1 MNHEL
6 LAVLE
11 YIEQER
17 GISKEQLVSAVEKA
31 LAATCQKNAERRAKN
46 VVAKLNRT
54 NGSIRVIANY
64 IVVEEIE
71 TYREAEK
78 DRYNNIKR
86 DEYGNVKYILKDR
99 SDEQIT
105 IAEARETDPSVQIGD
120 HFQLEITPENFGR
133 IVAQTA
139 KQAILQEIRKAEKQT
154 IEDEFRDQIGEI
166 VSGTVKRYEQGSI
179 VVDLQKAEARIPVRE
194 KVPSEQYMPGDRIN
208 ALLLRIANREK
219 DNNSREG
226 RDKKDKEDGLILSR
240 ASRDF
245 IRKLFERE
253 VSEIHDGIVE
263 IVSVARDAGS
273 RTKLAVRSN
282 DPRVD
287 PVGACVGMRGMRVK
301 NITNELNG
309 ERVDIIQFSDDLAKY
324 VSNALHPA
332 KAEKIDIDYSTAT
345 IHFYVDSENSR
356 LAFGKKAQ
364 NVRLAQKLIGG
375 DWKIDLKL
383 VEDGSETERSDF
395 AEEKQRRTEE
405 LSDVLGVSVE
415 TAGILVSNGFLSLE
429 GLSELSEDD
438 LRAIQGLSEEDASVI
453 LDKIAQS
460 KS

>member
-17 GISKEQLVSAVEKA
+17 GISKEQLVNAVEKA
-31 LAATCQKNAERRAKN
+31 LAATCQKNLDRRAKN
-46 VVAKLNRT
+46 VEAKLNRS
-54 NGSIRVIANY
+54 NGSIRVVAIY
-64 IVVEEIE
+64 DVVDAID
-71 TYREAEK
+71 TFIEK
-78 DRYNNIKR
+78 DKNGKEIT
-86 DEYGNVKYILKDR
+86 KDK

-105 IAEARETDPSVQIGD
+105 LQEAVQFDPSVKVGE
-120 HFQLEITPENFGR
+120 QLRMEITPKDFGR

-154 IEDEFRDQIGEI
+154 IEDEFKDQVGEI
-166 VSGTVKRYEQGSI
+166 VSGTVRRYEHGNI
-179 VVDLQKAEARIPVRE
+179 IVDLQKAEAMIPARE

-208 ALLLRIANREK
+208 ALLLRIANKEK
-219 DNNSREG
+219 DNKERGREN
-226 RDKKDKEDGLILSR
+226 KEDGLILSR
-240 ASRDF
+240 ASREF
-245 IRKLFERE
+245 VRKLFERE

-263 IVSVARDAGS
+263 IVSISRDAGS
-273 RTKLAVRSN
+273 RSKLAVRSN

-309 ERVDIIQFSDDLAKY
+309 ERVDIIPFSDDLARY

-332 KAEKIDIDYSTAT
+332 KAEKIDVDYSSAT

-364 NVRLAQKLIGG
+364 NIRLAQKLIGG
-375 DWKIDLKL
+375 DWKINLIL
-383 VEDGSETERSDF
+383 VDENNENADDF

-405 LSDVLGVSVE
+405 LSSVLGVSVE
-415 TAGILVSNGFLSLE
+415 TAELLVSNGFLSLE
-429 GLSELSEDD
+429 GLSELPEED
-438 LRAIQGLSEEDASVI
+438 LRAIKGLSSEDASVI

>member
-17 GISKEQLVSAVEKA
+17 GISKEQLVNAVEKS
-31 LAATCQKNAERRAKN
+31 LTATCQKHLERKAKN
-46 VVAKLNRT
+46 VEAKLNRSSGT
-54 NGSIRVIANY
+54 IKLTAVY
-64 IVVEEIE
+64 DVVETIE
-71 TYREAEK
+71 TYIEK
-78 DRYNNIKR
+78 DK
-86 DEYGNVKYILKDR
+86 DGKEHLKDK
-99 SDEQIT
+99 SDEQFT
-105 IAEARETDPSVQIGD
+105 LEEARQYDPSAQIGTK
-120 HFQLEITPENFGR
+120 LTVEITPKNFGR

-139 KQAILQEIRKAEKQT
+139 KQVILQEIRKAEKQT
-154 IEDEFRDQIGEI
+154 IEDEFRDQVGEI
-166 VSGTVKRYEQGSI
+166 VSGTVRRFEQGNI
-179 VVDLQKAEARIPVRE
+179 IVDLQKAEAMIPIKE

-208 ALLLRIANREK
+208 ALLLRIANKEK
-219 DNNSREG
+219 DNRVGKERGKES
-226 RDKKDKEDGLILSR
+226 KEDGLILSR
-240 ASRDF
+240 ASREF

-263 IVSVARDAGS
+263 IVSIARDAGS

-309 ERVDIIQFSDDLAKY
+309 ERVDIIPFSDDLARY

-332 KAEKIDIDYSTAT
+332 KAEKIEIDYSTAT
-345 IHFYVDSENSR
+345 IRFYVDSENSR

-383 VEDGSETERSDF
+383 VEETPAEEDF

-405 LSDVLGVSVE
+405 LSNILGVSVA
-415 TAGILVSNGFLSLE
+415 TAQILVANGFLSLE
-429 GLSELSEDD
+429 GLSELSEED
-438 LRAIQGLSEEDASVI
+438 LRAIQGLSGKDADAI
-453 LDKIAQS
+453 LEKIAQA

>member
-17 GISKEQLVSAVEKA
+17 GISKEQLVNAVEKA
-31 LAATCQKNAERRAKN
+31 LAATCQKNLDRRAKN
-46 VVAKLNRT
+46 VEAKLNRS
-54 NGSIRVIANY
+54 NGSIRVVAIYN
-64 IVVEEIE
+64 VVDAID
-71 TYREAEK
+71 TFIEK
-78 DRYNNIKR
+78 DKNGKEIT
-86 DEYGNVKYILKDR
+86 KDK

-105 IAEARETDPSVQIGD
+105 LQEAVQFDPSVKVGE
-120 HFQLEITPENFGR
+120 QLRMEITPKDFGR

-154 IEDEFRDQIGEI
+154 IEDEFKDQVGEI
-166 VSGTVKRYEQGSI
+166 VSGTVRRYEHGNI
-179 VVDLQKAEARIPVRE
+179 IVDLQKAEAMIPARE

-208 ALLLRIANREK
+208 ALLLRIANKEK
-219 DNNSREG
+219 DNKERGREN
-226 RDKKDKEDGLILSR
+226 KEDGLILSR
-240 ASRDF
+240 ASREF
-245 IRKLFERE
+245 VRKLFERE

-263 IVSVARDAGS
+263 IVSISRDAGS
-273 RTKLAVRSN
+273 RSKLAVRSN

-309 ERVDIIQFSDDLAKY
+309 ERVDIIPFSDDLARY

-332 KAEKIDIDYSTAT
+332 KAEKIDVDYSSAT

-364 NVRLAQKLIGG
+364 NIRLAQKLIGG
-375 DWKIDLKL
+375 DWKINLIL
-383 VEDGSETERSDF
+383 VDENNENADDF

-405 LSDVLGVSVE
+405 LSSVLGVSVE
-415 TAGILVSNGFLSLE
+415 TAELLVSNGFLSLE
-429 GLSELSEDD
+429 GLSELPEED
-438 LRAIQGLSEEDASVI
+438 LRAIKGLSSEDASVI

>member
-17 GISKEQLVSAVEKA
+17 GISKEQLVNAVEKA
-31 LAATCQKNAERRAKN
+31 LAATCQKNLDRRAKN
-46 VVAKLNRT
+46 VEAKLNRS
-54 NGSIRVIANY
+54 NGSIRVVAIY
-64 IVVEEIE
+64 DVVDAID
-71 TYREAEK
+71 TYVEK
-78 DRYNNIKR
+78 DRDGK
-86 DEYGNVKYILKDR
+86 EKVKDKA
-99 SDEQIT
+99 DEQIT
-105 IAEARETDPSVQIGD
+105 LQEAVQFDPSVKVGE
-120 HFQLEITPENFGR
+120 QLRMEITPKDFGR

-154 IEDEFRDQIGEI
+154 IEDEFRDQVGEI
-166 VSGTVKRYEQGSI
+166 VSGTVRRYEHGNI
-179 VVDLQKAEARIPVRE
+179 IVDLQKAEAMIPARE

-208 ALLLRIANREK
+208 ALLLRIANKEK
-219 DNNSREG
+219 DNKERGREN
-226 RDKKDKEDGLILSR
+226 KEDGLILSR
-240 ASRDF
+240 ASREF
-245 IRKLFERE
+245 VRKLFERE

-263 IVSVARDAGS
+263 IVSISRDAGS
-273 RTKLAVRSN
+273 RSKLAVRSN

-309 ERVDIIQFSDDLAKY
+309 ERVDIIPFSDDLARY

-332 KAEKIDIDYSTAT
+332 KAEKIDVDYSTAT

-364 NVRLAQKLIGG
+364 NIRLAQKLIGG
-375 DWKIDLKL
+375 DWKINLIL
-383 VEDGSETERSDF
+383 VDENNEDADDF

-405 LSDVLGVSVE
+405 LSNILGVSIE
-415 TAGILVSNGFLSLE
+415 TAELLVSNGFLSLE
-429 GLSELSEDD
+429 GLSELPEED
-438 LRAIQGLSEEDASVI
+438 LRAIKGLSSEDASII

>member
-17 GISKEQLVSAVEKA
+17 GISKEQLVNAVEKA
-31 LAATCQKNAERRAKN
+31 LASTCQKNAERKAKN
-46 VVAKLNRT
+46 VVAKLNRS

-64 IVVEEIE
+64 KVVETIE
-71 TYREAEK
+71 TYREPEK
-78 DRYNNIKR
+78 DKNGNIKR
-86 DEYGNVKYILKDR
+86 DDFGNVKYTQKDR
-99 SDEQIT
+99 ADEQIT
-105 IAEARETDPSVQIGD
+105 LAEAREIDPSVQLGD
-120 HFQLEITPENFGR
+120 NFQLEITPENFGR

-166 VSGTVKRYEQGSI
+166 VSGTVKRFEQGNI
-179 VVDLQKAEARIPVRE
+179 VVDLQKAEARIPARE

-208 ALLLRIANREK
+208 ALLLRIANKEK
-219 DNNSREG
+219 ENNSREG
-226 RDKKDKEDGLILSR
+226 KDKNKEDGLILSR
-240 ASRDF
+240 ASKEF

-309 ERVDIIQFSDDLAKY
+309 ERVEISQFSDDLAKY

-332 KAEKIDIDYSTAT
+332 KAEKIDIDYATAT

-364 NVRLAQKLIGG
+364 NIRLAQKLVGG
-375 DWKIDLKL
+375 DWKIDLKQ
-383 VEDGSETERSDF
+383 VEESFEEETSDF

-405 LSDVLGVSVE
+405 LSNELGISVE
-415 TAGILVSNGFLSLE
+415 TAEILVSNGFLSLE
-429 GLSELSEDD
+429 GLSELSEED

>member
-17 GISKEQLVSAVEKA
+17 GISKEQLVNAVEKS
-31 LAATCQKNAERRAKN
+31 LTATCQKHLERKAKN
-46 VVAKLNRT
+46 VEAKLNRSSGT
-54 NGSIRVIANY
+54 IKLTAVY
-64 IVVEEIE
+64 DVVETIE
-71 TYREAEK
+71 TYIEK
-78 DRYNNIKR
+78 DK
-86 DEYGNVKYILKDR
+86 DGKEHLKDK
-99 SDEQIT
+99 SDEQFT
-105 IAEARETDPSVQIGD
+105 LEEARQYDPSAQIGTK
-120 HFQLEITPENFGR
+120 LTVEITPKNFGR

-139 KQAILQEIRKAEKQT
+139 KQVILQEIRKAEKQT
-154 IEDEFRDQIGEI
+154 IEDEFRDQVGEI
-166 VSGTVKRYEQGSI
+166 VSGTVRRFEQGNI
-179 VVDLQKAEARIPVRE
+179 IVDLQKAEAMIPIKE

-208 ALLLRIANREK
+208 ALLLRIANKEK
-219 DNNSREG
+219 DNRVGKERGKES
-226 RDKKDKEDGLILSR
+226 KEDGLILSR
-240 ASRDF
+240 ASREF

-263 IVSVARDAGS
+263 IVSIARDAGS

-309 ERVDIIQFSDDLAKY
+309 ERVDIIPFSDDLARY

-332 KAEKIDIDYSTAT
+332 KAEKIEIDYSTAT
-345 IHFYVDSENSR
+345 IRFYVDSENSR

-383 VEDGSETERSDF
+383 VEETPAEEDF

-405 LSDVLGVSVE
+405 LSNVLGVSVA
-415 TAGILVSNGFLSLE
+415 TAQILVANGFLSLE
-429 GLSELSEDD
+429 GLSELSEKD
-438 LRAIQGLSEEDASVI
+438 LRAIQGLSGEDADAI
-453 LDKIAQS
+453 LEKIAQA

>member
-17 GISKEQLVSAVEKA
+17 GISKEQLVNAVEKA
-31 LAATCQKNAERRAKN
+31 LAATCQKNLDRRAKN
-46 VVAKLNRT
+46 VEAKLNRS
-54 NGSIRVIANY
+54 NGSIRVVAIYNVVDAIDTY
-64 IVVEEIE
+64 I
-71 TYREAEK
+71 EK
-78 DRYNNIKR
+78 DKNGKEIT
-86 DEYGNVKYILKDR
+86 KDK

-105 IAEARETDPSVQIGD
+105 LQEAVQFDPSVKVGE
-120 HFQLEITPENFGR
+120 QLRMEITPKDFGR

-154 IEDEFRDQIGEI
+154 IEDEFRDQVGEI
-166 VSGTVKRYEQGSI
+166 VSGTVRRYEHGNI
-179 VVDLQKAEARIPVRE
+179 IVDLQKAEAMIPARE

-208 ALLLRIANREK
+208 ALLLRIANKEK
-219 DNNSREG
+219 DNKERGREN
-226 RDKKDKEDGLILSR
+226 KEDGLILSR
-240 ASRDF
+240 ASREF
-245 IRKLFERE
+245 VRKLFERE

-263 IVSVARDAGS
+263 IVSISRDAGS
-273 RTKLAVRSN
+273 RSKLAVRSN

-309 ERVDIIQFSDDLAKY
+309 ERVDIIPFSDDLARY

-332 KAEKIDIDYSTAT
+332 KAEKIDVDYSTAT

-364 NVRLAQKLIGG
+364 NIRLAQKLIGG
-375 DWKIDLKL
+375 DWKINLIL
-383 VEDGSETERSDF
+383 VDENNEDADDF

-405 LSDVLGVSVE
+405 LSNILGVSIE
-415 TAGILVSNGFLSLE
+415 TAELLVSNGFLSLE
-429 GLSELSEDD
+429 GLSELPEED
-438 LRAIQGLSEEDASVI
+438 LRAIKGLSSEDASII

>member
-6 LAVLE
+6 LAGLE

-17 GISKEQLVSAVEKA
+17 GISKEQLVNAVEKA
-31 LAATCQKNAERRAKN
+31 LAATCQKNIDRKAKY
-46 VVAKLNRT
+46 VEAKLNRT
-54 NGSIRVIANY
+54 NGSIRVVAIY
-64 IVVEEIE
+64 QVVDVIE
-71 TYREAEK
+71 TYTEK
-78 DRYNNIKR
+78 DRDGK
-86 DEYGNVKYILKDR
+86 EHLKDK
-99 SDEQIT
+99 SDEQMLLS
-105 IAEARETDPSVQIGD
+105 EALNFDPNAKVGAQIVI
-120 HFQLEITPENFGR
+120 EITPKDFGR

-139 KQAILQEIRKAEKQT
+139 KQAILHEIRKAERQT

-166 VSGTVKRYEQGSI
+166 VSGTVRRYEQGSI
-179 VVDLQKAEARIPVRE
+179 VVDLQKAEARIPARE

-208 ALLLRIANREK
+208 ALLLRIASRENDNKRGK
-219 DNNSREG
+219 DN
-226 RDKKDKEDGLILSR
+226 KDKEDGLILSR
-240 ASRDF
+240 ASREF

-263 IVSVARDAGS
+263 IVSIARDAGS
-273 RTKLAVRSN
+273 RTKLSVKSN

-309 ERVDIIQFSDDLAKY
+309 ERVDIIPFSDDLARY

-332 KAEKIDIDYSTAT
+332 KAEKIEVDYSTAT
-345 IHFYVDSENSR
+345 IHFHVNSENSR

-364 NVRLAQKLIGG
+364 NIRLAQKLIGG

-383 VEDGSETERSDF
+383 VEENEEENASGF

-405 LSDVLGVSVE
+405 LSNILGVSVE
-415 TAGILVSNGFLSLE
+415 TAQLLVSNGFLTLE
-429 GLSELSEDD
+429 GLSELSEED
-438 LRAIQGLSEEDASVI
+438 LRAIQGLSDEDASVI

>member
-17 GISKEQLVSAVEKA
+17 GISKEQLVNAVEKA
-31 LAATCQKNAERRAKN
+31 LAAACQRNLDRKAKN
-46 VVAKLNRT
+46 VEAKLNRI
-54 NGSIRVIANY
+54 NGSVRVVAIY
-64 IVVEEIE
+64 DVVEEIE
-71 TYREAEK
+71 VTVEHDKDGKEK
-78 DRYNNIKR
+78 VR
-86 DEYGNVKYILKDR
+86 DK
-99 SDEQIT
+99 SDEQMT
-105 IAEARETDPSVQIGD
+105 FAEAVQIDPSVKIGD
-120 HFQLEITPENFGR
+120 RISIEITPKDIGR
-133 IVAQTA
+133 VAAQAA
-139 KQAILQEIRKAEKQT
+139 KGAILQEIRKAERHN
-154 IEDEFRDQIGEI
+154 IEDEFKNQVGEI
-166 VSGTVKRYEQGSI
+166 VSGTVRRYEQGNI
-179 VVDLQKAEARIPVRE
+179 IVDLQKAEAMIPARE

-219 DNNSREG
+219 ENNGRERSRDG
-226 RDKKDKEDGLILSR
+226 REKEDGLILSR

-273 RTKLAVRSN
+273 RTKISVRSN

-309 ERVDIIQFSDDLAKY
+309 ERVDIIPFSDDLARY

-332 KAEKIDIDYSTAT
+332 KAEKIEVDYSTAT
-345 IHFYVDSENSR
+345 IRFYVDGENSR

-364 NVRLAQKLIGG
+364 NIRLAQKLIGG

-383 VEDGSETERSDF
+383 VEEAEEETVDF

-405 LSDVLGVSVE
+405 LSNILGVSVA
-415 TAGILVSNGFLSLE
+415 TAELLVSNGFLTLE
-429 GLSELSEDD
+429 GLSELSEED
-438 LRAIQGLSEEDASVI
+438 LRAIQGLSSEDASVI

>member
-17 GISKEQLVSAVEKA
+17 GISKEQLVNAVEKS
-31 LAATCQKNAERRAKN
+31 LAATCQKHLTRKAKN
-46 VVAKLNRT
+46 VEAKLNRA
-54 NGSIRVIANY
+54 NGSIRVTASY
-64 IVVEEIE
+64 TVVEEIE
-71 TYREAEK
+71 SYIETEK
-78 DRYNNIKR
+78 DSKTGETRQ
-86 DEYGNVKYILKDR
+86 LTKDKA
-99 SDEQIT
+99 DEQIT
-105 IAEARETDPSVQIGD
+105 LAEAREFDPSVKLGET
-120 HFQLEITPENFGR
+120 FELEITPKNFGR

-154 IEDEFRDQIGEI
+154 IEDEFRDQVGEI
-166 VSGTVKRYEQGSI
+166 VSGTVRRFEQGNI
-179 VVDLQKAEARIPVRE
+179 IVDLQKAEAMIPLKE

-208 ALLLRIANREK
+208 ALLLRIANRDK
-219 DNNSREG
+219 DNRGRERG
-226 RDKKDKEDGLILSR
+226 KESKEDGLILSR
-240 ASRDF
+240 ASREF

-263 IVSVARDAGS
+263 IVSISRDPGS

-301 NITNELNG
+301 NITGELNG
-309 ERVDIIQFSDDLAKY
+309 ERVDIIPFSDDLARY

-332 KAEKIDIDYSTAT
+332 KAEKIEVDYSTAT
-345 IHFYVDSENSR
+345 IRFYVDSENSR

-383 VEDGSETERSDF
+383 VENNAEEDF

-405 LSDVLGVSVE
+405 LSGVLGVSVE
-415 TAGILVSNGFLSLE
+415 TAELLVSNGFLSLE
-429 GLSELSEDD
+429 GLSELPEED
-438 LRAIQGLSEEDASVI
+438 LRAIQGLSSEEADVI
-453 LDKIAQS
+453 LEKIAQA

>member
-17 GISKEQLVSAVEKA
+17 GISKEQLVNAVEKS
-31 LAATCQKNAERRAKN
+31 LTATCQKHLERKAKN
-46 VVAKLNRT
+46 VEAKLNRSSGT
-54 NGSIRVIANY
+54 IKLTAVY
-64 IVVEEIE
+64 DVVETIE
-71 TYREAEK
+71 TYIEK
-78 DRYNNIKR
+78 DK
-86 DEYGNVKYILKDR
+86 DGKEHLKDK
-99 SDEQIT
+99 SDEQFT
-105 IAEARETDPSVQIGD
+105 LEEARQYDPSAQIGTK
-120 HFQLEITPENFGR
+120 LTVEITPKNFGR

-139 KQAILQEIRKAEKQT
+139 KQVILQEIRKAEKQT
-154 IEDEFRDQIGEI
+154 IEDEFRDQVGEI
-166 VSGTVKRYEQGSI
+166 VSGTVRRFEQGNI
-179 VVDLQKAEARIPVRE
+179 IVDLQKAEAMIPIKE

-208 ALLLRIANREK
+208 ALLLRIANKEK
-219 DNNSREG
+219 DNRVGKERGKES
-226 RDKKDKEDGLILSR
+226 KEDGLILSR
-240 ASRDF
+240 ASREF

-263 IVSVARDAGS
+263 IVSIARDAGS

-309 ERVDIIQFSDDLAKY
+309 ERVDIIPFSDDLARY

-332 KAEKIDIDYSTAT
+332 KAEKIEIDYSTAT
-345 IHFYVDSENSR
+345 IRFYVDSENSR

-383 VEDGSETERSDF
+383 VEETPAEEDF

-405 LSDVLGVSVE
+405 LSNILGVSVA
-415 TAGILVSNGFLSLE
+415 TAQILVANGFLSLE
-429 GLSELSEDD
+429 GLSELSEED
-438 LRAIQGLSEEDASVI
+438 LREIQGLSGEDADAI
-453 LDKIAQS
+453 LEKIAQA

>member
-17 GISKEQLVSAVEKA
+17 GISKEQLVNAVEKS
-31 LAATCQKNAERRAKN
+31 LTATCQKHLERKAKN
-46 VVAKLNRT
+46 VEAKLNRSSGT
-54 NGSIRVIANY
+54 IKLTAVY
-64 IVVEEIE
+64 DVVEKIE
-71 TYREAEK
+71 TYIEK
-78 DRYNNIKR
+78 DK
-86 DEYGNVKYILKDR
+86 DGKEHLKDK
-99 SDEQIT
+99 SDEQFT
-105 IAEARETDPSVQIGD
+105 LEEARQYDPSAQIGTK
-120 HFQLEITPENFGR
+120 LTVEITPKNFGR

-139 KQAILQEIRKAEKQT
+139 KQVILQEIRKAEKQT
-154 IEDEFRDQIGEI
+154 IEDEFRDQVGEI
-166 VSGTVKRYEQGSI
+166 VSGTVRRFEQGNI
-179 VVDLQKAEARIPVRE
+179 IVDLQKAEAMIPIKE

-208 ALLLRIANREK
+208 ALLLRIANKEK
-219 DNNSREG
+219 DNRVGKERGKES
-226 RDKKDKEDGLILSR
+226 KEDGLILSR
-240 ASRDF
+240 ASREF

-263 IVSVARDAGS
+263 IVSIARDAGS

-309 ERVDIIQFSDDLAKY
+309 ERVDIIPFSDDLARY

-332 KAEKIDIDYSTAT
+332 KAEKIEIDYSTAT
-345 IHFYVDSENSR
+345 IRFYVDSENSR

-383 VEDGSETERSDF
+383 VEETPAEEDF

-405 LSDVLGVSVE
+405 LSNILGVSVA
-415 TAGILVSNGFLSLE
+415 TAQILVANGFLSLE
-429 GLSELSEDD
+429 GLSELSEED
-438 LRAIQGLSEEDASVI
+438 LRAIQGLSGEDADAI
-453 LDKIAQS
+453 LEKIAQA

>member
-17 GISKEQLVSAVEKA
+17 GISKEQLVNAVEKA
-31 LAATCQKNAERRAKN
+31 LAATCQKHLERRAKN
-46 VVAKLNRT
+46 VEAKLNRS
-54 NGSIRVIANY
+54 NGSVRVVAIY
-64 IVVEEIE
+64 DVVDAID
-71 TYREAEK
+71 TYVEK
-78 DRYNNIKR
+78 DK
-86 DEYGNVKYILKDR
+86 DGNPKTKDK

-105 IAEARETDPSVQIGD
+105 LQEAVQFDPSVRVGD
-120 HFQLEITPENFGR
+120 KLRMEITPKDFGR

-154 IEDEFRDQIGEI
+154 IEDEFRDQVGEI
-166 VSGTVKRYEQGSI
+166 VSGTVRRYEHGNI
-179 VVDLQKAEARIPVRE
+179 IVDLQKAEAMIPARE

-208 ALLLRIANREK
+208 ALLLKIANKEK
-219 DNNSREG
+219 DNKERG
-226 RDKKDKEDGLILSR
+226 RDSKESKEDGLILSR
-240 ASRDF
+240 ASREF
-245 IRKLFERE
+245 VRKLFERE

-263 IVSVARDAGS
+263 IVSISRDAGS
-273 RTKLAVRSN
+273 RSKLAVRSN

-309 ERVDIIQFSDDLAKY
+309 ERVDIIPFSDDLARY

-375 DWKIDLKL
+375 DWKINLIL
-383 VEDGSETERSDF
+383 VEENSADDF

-405 LSDVLGVSVE
+405 LSDILGVSVE
-415 TAGILVSNGFLSLE
+415 TAELLVSNGFLSLE
-429 GLSELSEDD
+429 GLSELSEED
-438 LRAIQGLSEEDASVI
+438 LRAIKGLSDEDASII
-453 LDKIAQS
+453 LDKIAES

>member
-17 GISKEQLVSAVEKA
+17 GISKEQLVNAVEKS
-31 LAATCQKNAERRAKN
+31 LTATCQKHLERKAKN
-46 VVAKLNRT
+46 VEAKLNRSSGT
-54 NGSIRVIANY
+54 IKLTAVY
-64 IVVEEIE
+64 DVVETIE
-71 TYREAEK
+71 TYIEK
-78 DRYNNIKR
+78 DK
-86 DEYGNVKYILKDR
+86 DGKEHLKDK
-99 SDEQIT
+99 SDEQFT
-105 IAEARETDPSVQIGD
+105 LEEARQYDPSAQIGTK
-120 HFQLEITPENFGR
+120 LTVEITPKNFGR

-139 KQAILQEIRKAEKQT
+139 KQVILQEIRKAEKQT
-154 IEDEFRDQIGEI
+154 IEDEFRDQVGEI
-166 VSGTVKRYEQGSI
+166 VSGTVRRFEQGNI
-179 VVDLQKAEARIPVRE
+179 IVDLQKAEAMIPIKE

-208 ALLLRIANREK
+208 ALLLRIANKEK
-219 DNNSREG
+219 DNRVGKERGKES
-226 RDKKDKEDGLILSR
+226 KEDGLILSR
-240 ASRDF
+240 ASREF

-263 IVSVARDAGS
+263 IVSIARDAGS

-309 ERVDIIQFSDDLAKY
+309 ERVDIIPFSDDLARY

-332 KAEKIDIDYSTAT
+332 KAEKIEIDYSTAT
-345 IHFYVDSENSR
+345 IRFYVDSENSR

-364 NVRLAQKLIGG
+364 NVRLSQKLIGG

-383 VEDGSETERSDF
+383 VEETPAEEDF

-405 LSDVLGVSVE
+405 LSNILGVSVA
-415 TAGILVSNGFLSLE
+415 TAQILVANGFLSLE
-429 GLSELSEDD
+429 GLSELSEED
-438 LRAIQGLSEEDASVI
+438 LRAIQGLSGEDADAI
-453 LDKIAQS
+453 LEKIAQA

>member
-17 GISKEQLVSAVEKA
+17 GISKEQLVNAVEKA
-31 LAATCQKNAERRAKN
+31 LAATCQKNLDRRAKN
-46 VVAKLNRT
+46 VEAKLNRS
-54 NGSIRVIANY
+54 NGSIRVVAIY
-64 IVVEEIE
+64 DVVDAID
-71 TYREAEK
+71 TYVEK
-78 DRYNNIKR
+78 DREGK
-86 DEYGNVKYILKDR
+86 EKVKDKA
-99 SDEQIT
+99 DEQIT
-105 IAEARETDPSVQIGD
+105 LQEAVQFDPSVKVGE
-120 HFQLEITPENFGR
+120 QLRMEITPKDFGR

-154 IEDEFRDQIGEI
+154 IEDEFKDQVGEI
-166 VSGTVKRYEQGSI
+166 VSGTVRRYEHGNI
-179 VVDLQKAEARIPVRE
+179 IVDLQKAEAMIPARE

-208 ALLLRIANREK
+208 ALLLRIANKEK
-219 DNNSREG
+219 DNKERGREN
-226 RDKKDKEDGLILSR
+226 KEDGLILSR
-240 ASRDF
+240 ASREF
-245 IRKLFERE
+245 VRKLFERE

-263 IVSVARDAGS
+263 IVSISRDAGS
-273 RTKLAVRSN
+273 RSKLAVRSN

-309 ERVDIIQFSDDLAKY
+309 ERVDIIPFSDDLARY

-332 KAEKIDIDYSTAT
+332 KAEKIDVDYSSAT

-364 NVRLAQKLIGG
+364 NIRLAQKLIGG
-375 DWKIDLKL
+375 DWKINLIL
-383 VEDGSETERSDF
+383 VDENNENADDF

-405 LSDVLGVSVE
+405 LSSVLGVSVE
-415 TAGILVSNGFLSLE
+415 TAELLVSNGFLSLE
-429 GLSELSEDD
+429 GLSELPEED
-438 LRAIQGLSEEDASVI
+438 LRAIKGLSSEDASVI

>member
-17 GISKEQLVSAVEKA
+17 GISKEQLVNAVEKA
-31 LAATCQKNAERRAKN
+31 LAATCQKNLDRRAKN
-46 VVAKLNRT
+46 VEAKLNRS
-54 NGSIRVIANY
+54 NGSIRVVAIYNVVDAIDTY
-64 IVVEEIE
+64 I
-71 TYREAEK
+71 EK
-78 DRYNNIKR
+78 DKNGKEIT
-86 DEYGNVKYILKDR
+86 KDK

-105 IAEARETDPSVQIGD
+105 LQEAVQFDPSVKVGE
-120 HFQLEITPENFGR
+120 QLRMEITPKDFGR

-154 IEDEFRDQIGEI
+154 IEDEFRDQVGEI
-166 VSGTVKRYEQGSI
+166 VSGTVRRYEHGNI
-179 VVDLQKAEARIPVRE
+179 IVDLQKAEAMIPARE

-208 ALLLRIANREK
+208 ALLLRIANKEKENKERGRE
-219 DNNSREG
+219 N
-226 RDKKDKEDGLILSR
+226 KEDGLILSR
-240 ASRDF
+240 ASREF
-245 IRKLFERE
+245 VRKLFERE

-263 IVSVARDAGS
+263 IVSIARDAGS
-273 RTKLAVRSN
+273 RSKLAVRSN

-309 ERVDIIQFSDDLAKY
+309 ERVDIIPFSDDLARY

-332 KAEKIDIDYSTAT
+332 KAEKIDVDYSSAT
-345 IHFYVDSENSR
+345 INFYVDSENSR

-364 NVRLAQKLIGG
+364 NIRLAQKLIGG
-375 DWKIDLKL
+375 DWKINLIL
-383 VEDGSETERSDF
+383 VDENNDTDDF

-405 LSDVLGVSVE
+405 LSNILGVSVE
-415 TAGILVSNGFLSLE
+415 TAELLVSNGFLSLE
-429 GLSELSEDD
+429 GLSELPEED
-438 LRAIQGLSEEDASVI
+438 LRAIKGLSSEDASVI

>member
-17 GISKEQLVSAVEKA
+17 GISKEQLVNAVEKA
-31 LAATCQKNAERRAKN
+31 LAATCQKNLDRRAKN
-46 VVAKLNRT
+46 VEAKLNRS
-54 NGSIRVIANY
+54 NGSIRVVAIY
-64 IVVEEIE
+64 DVVDAID
-71 TYREAEK
+71 TYVEK
-78 DRYNNIKR
+78 DREGK
-86 DEYGNVKYILKDR
+86 EKVKDKA
-99 SDEQIT
+99 DEQIT
-105 IAEARETDPSVQIGD
+105 LQEAVQFDPSVKVGE
-120 HFQLEITPENFGR
+120 QLRMEITPKDFGR

-154 IEDEFRDQIGEI
+154 IEDEFKDQVGEI
-166 VSGTVKRYEQGSI
+166 VSGTVRRYEHGNI
-179 VVDLQKAEARIPVRE
+179 IVDLQKAEAMIPARE

-208 ALLLRIANREK
+208 ALLLRIANKEK
-219 DNNSREG
+219 DNKERGREN
-226 RDKKDKEDGLILSR
+226 KEDGLILSR
-240 ASRDF
+240 ASREF
-245 IRKLFERE
+245 VRKLFERE

-263 IVSVARDAGS
+263 IVSISRDAGS
-273 RTKLAVRSN
+273 RSKLAVRSN

-309 ERVDIIQFSDDLAKY
+309 ERVDIIPFSDDLARY

-332 KAEKIDIDYSTAT
+332 KAEKIDVDYSSAT

-364 NVRLAQKLIGG
+364 NIRLAQKLIGG
-375 DWKIDLKL
+375 DWKINLIL
-383 VEDGSETERSDF
+383 VDENNENADDF

-405 LSDVLGVSVE
+405 LSSVLGVSVE
-415 TAGILVSNGFLSLE
+415 TAELLVSNGFLSLE
-429 GLSELSEDD
+429 GLSELPEED
-438 LRAIQGLSEEDASVI
+438 LRAIKGLSREDASVI

>member
-17 GISKEQLVSAVEKA
+17 GISKEQLVNAVEKS
-31 LAATCQKNAERRAKN
+31 LTATCQKHLERKAKN
-46 VVAKLNRT
+46 VEAKLNRSSGT
-54 NGSIRVIANY
+54 IKLTAVY
-64 IVVEEIE
+64 DVVETIE
-71 TYREAEK
+71 TYIEK
-78 DRYNNIKR
+78 DK
-86 DEYGNVKYILKDR
+86 DGKEHLKDK
-99 SDEQIT
+99 SDEQFT
-105 IAEARETDPSVQIGD
+105 LEEARQYDPSAQIGTK
-120 HFQLEITPENFGR
+120 LTVEITPKNFGR

-154 IEDEFRDQIGEI
+154 IEDEFQDQVGEI
-166 VSGTVKRYEQGSI
+166 VSGTVRRFEQGNI
-179 VVDLQKAEARIPVRE
+179 IVDLQKAEAMIPIKE

-208 ALLLRIANREK
+208 ALLLRIANKEK
-219 DNNSREG
+219 DNRVSKERGKES
-226 RDKKDKEDGLILSR
+226 KEDGLILSR
-240 ASRDF
+240 ASREF

-263 IVSVARDAGS
+263 IVSISRDAGS

-309 ERVDIIQFSDDLAKY
+309 ERVDIIPFSDDLARY

-332 KAEKIDIDYSTAT
+332 KAEKIEIDYSTAT
-345 IHFYVDSENSR
+345 IRFYVDSENSR

-383 VEDGSETERSDF
+383 VEETPAEEDF

-405 LSDVLGVSVE
+405 LSNVLGVSVA
-415 TAGILVSNGFLSLE
+415 TAQVLVANGFLSLE
-429 GLSELSEDD
+429 GLSELSEED
-438 LRAIQGLSEEDASVI
+438 LRAIQGLSSEDADAI
-453 LDKIAQS
+453 LEKIAQA

>member
-17 GISKEQLVSAVEKA
+17 GISKEQLVNAVEKA
-31 LAATCQKNAERRAKN
+31 LAATCQKNLDRRAKN
-46 VVAKLNRT
+46 VEAKLNRS
-54 NGSIRVIANY
+54 NGSIRVVAIYN
-64 IVVEEIE
+64 VVDAID
-71 TYREAEK
+71 TFIEK
-78 DRYNNIKR
+78 DKNGKEIT
-86 DEYGNVKYILKDR
+86 KDK

-105 IAEARETDPSVQIGD
+105 LQEAVQFDPSVKVGE
-120 HFQLEITPENFGR
+120 QLRMEITPKDFGR

-154 IEDEFRDQIGEI
+154 IEDEFRDQVGEI
-166 VSGTVKRYEQGSI
+166 VSGTVRRYEHGNI
-179 VVDLQKAEARIPVRE
+179 IVDLQKAEAMIPARE

-208 ALLLRIANREK
+208 ALLLRIANKEK
-219 DNNSREG
+219 DNKERGREN
-226 RDKKDKEDGLILSR
+226 KEDGLILSR
-240 ASRDF
+240 ASREF
-245 IRKLFERE
+245 VRKLFERE

-263 IVSVARDAGS
+263 IVSISRDAGS
-273 RTKLAVRSN
+273 RSKLAVRSN

-309 ERVDIIQFSDDLAKY
+309 ERVDIIPFSDDLARY

-332 KAEKIDIDYSTAT
+332 KAEKIDVDYSTAT

-364 NVRLAQKLIGG
+364 NIRLAQKLIGG
-375 DWKIDLKL
+375 DWKINLIL
-383 VEDGSETERSDF
+383 VDENNEDADDF

-405 LSDVLGVSVE
+405 LSNILGVSIE
-415 TAGILVSNGFLSLE
+415 TAELLVSNGFLSLE
-429 GLSELSEDD
+429 GLSELPEEDLKAIKGLSSED
-438 LRAIQGLSEEDASVI
+438 ATII

>member
-17 GISKEQLVSAVEKA
+17 GISKEQLVNAVEKA
-31 LAATCQKNAERRAKN
+31 LAATCQKNLERRAKY
-46 VVAKLNRT
+46 VEAKLNRS
-54 NGSIRVIANY
+54 NGSIRVVATYN
-64 IVVEEIE
+64 IVENIDTFVEGD
-71 TYREAEK
+71 K
-78 DRYNNIKR
+78 DGKEHIK
-86 DEYGNVKYILKDR
+86 DK
-99 SDEQIT
+99 SDEQMT
-105 IAEARETDPSVQIGD
+105 LAEALKFDPNAKVGTQIVI
-120 HFQLEITPENFGR
+120 EITPKNFGR

-139 KQAILQEIRKAEKQT
+139 KQAILHEIRKAEKQT
-154 IEDEFRDQIGEI
+154 IEDEFKDQVGEI
-166 VSGTVKRYEQGSI
+166 VSGTVRRYEQGSI
-179 VVDLQKAEARIPVRE
+179 IVDLQKAEAKIPVRE

-208 ALLLRIANREK
+208 ALLLRIANKEK
-219 DNNSREG
+219 DGNKEG
-226 RDKKDKEDGLILSR
+226 RDRKDKEDGLILSR
-240 ASRDF
+240 ASREF

-263 IVSVARDAGS
+263 IVSIARDAGS
-273 RTKLAVRSN
+273 RTKLSVKSN

-309 ERVDIIQFSDDLAKY
+309 ERVDIIPFSDDLARY

-332 KAEKIDIDYSTAT
+332 KAEKIEVDYSTAT

-383 VEDGSETERSDF
+383 VEDGAEEAASDF
-395 AEEKQRRTEE
+395 AEEKERRTGE
-405 LSDVLGVSVE
+405 LSNTLGVSVE
-415 TAGILVSNGFLSLE
+415 TAQLLVANGFLSLE
-429 GLSELSEDD
+429 GLSELSEED
-438 LRAIQGLSEEDASVI
+438 LRAINGLSGEDASII

>member
-17 GISKEQLVSAVEKA
+17 GISKEQLVNAVEKA
-31 LAATCQKNAERRAKN
+31 LAATCQKNLERRAKN
-46 VVAKLNRT
+46 VEAKLNRT
-54 NGSIRVIANY
+54 NGSIK
-64 IVVEEIE
+64 VVAIYDVVDEIDSFI
-71 TYREAEK
+71 EK
-78 DRYNNIKR
+78 DK
-86 DEYGNVKYILKDR
+86 DGKEKVKDK

-105 IAEARETDPSVQIGD
+105 LREAVEFDPSVKVGE
-120 HFQLEITPENFGR
+120 QLRMEITPKNFGR

-154 IEDEFRDQIGEI
+154 IEDEFRDQVGEI
-166 VSGTVKRYEQGSI
+166 VSGTVRRYEHGNI
-179 VVDLQKAEARIPVRE
+179 IVDLQKAEATIPARE

-208 ALLLRIANREK
+208 ALLLRIANK
-219 DNNSREG
+219 DNNKERSKEN
-226 RDKKDKEDGLILSR
+226 KEDGLILSR
-240 ASRDF
+240 ASREF

-273 RTKLAVRSN
+273 RTKLAVKSN

-309 ERVDIIQFSDDLAKY
+309 ERVDIIPFSEDLARY

-383 VEDGSETERSDF
+383 VEENEEEAVDF

-405 LSDVLGVSVE
+405 LSGILGVSVE
-415 TAGILVSNGFLSLE
+415 TAELLVSNGFLSLE
-429 GLSELSEDD
+429 GLSELPEED
-438 LRAIQGLSEEDASVI
+438 LRAIPGLSDEDASII

-460 KS
+460 NS

>member
-17 GISKEQLVSAVEKA
+17 GISKEQLVNAVEKS
-31 LAATCQKNAERRAKN
+31 LTATCQKHLERKAKN
-46 VVAKLNRT
+46 VEAKLNRSSGT
-54 NGSIRVIANY
+54 IKLTAVY
-64 IVVEEIE
+64 DVVETIE
-71 TYREAEK
+71 TYIEK
-78 DRYNNIKR
+78 DK
-86 DEYGNVKYILKDR
+86 DGKEHLKDK
-99 SDEQIT
+99 SDEQFT
-105 IAEARETDPSVQIGD
+105 LEEARQYDPSAQIGTK
-120 HFQLEITPENFGR
+120 LTVEITPKNFGR

-139 KQAILQEIRKAEKQT
+139 KQVILQEIRKAEKQT
-154 IEDEFRDQIGEI
+154 IEDEFRDQVGEI
-166 VSGTVKRYEQGSI
+166 VSGTVRRFEQGNI
-179 VVDLQKAEARIPVRE
+179 IVDLQKAEAMIPIKE

-208 ALLLRIANREK
+208 ALLLRIANKEK
-219 DNNSREG
+219 DNRVGKERGKES
-226 RDKKDKEDGLILSR
+226 KEDGLILSR
-240 ASRDF
+240 ASREF

-263 IVSVARDAGS
+263 IVSIARDAGS

-309 ERVDIIQFSDDLAKY
+309 ERVDIIPFSDDLARY

-332 KAEKIDIDYSTAT
+332 KAEKIEVDYSTAT

-383 VEDGSETERSDF
+383 VEDGAEEAASDF
-395 AEEKQRRTEE
+395 AEEKERRTGE
-405 LSDVLGVSVE
+405 LSNTLGVSVE
-415 TAGILVSNGFLSLE
+415 TAQLLVANGFLSLE
-429 GLSELSEDD
+429 GLSELSEED
-438 LRAIQGLSEEDASVI
+438 LRAINGLSGEDASII

>member
-17 GISKEQLVSAVEKA
+17 GISKEQLVNAVEKA
-31 LAATCQKNAERRAKN
+31 LAATCQKNLDRRAKN
-46 VVAKLNRT
+46 VEAKLNRS
-54 NGSIRVIANY
+54 NGSIRVVAIYN
-64 IVVEEIE
+64 VVDAID
-71 TYREAEK
+71 TFIEK
-78 DRYNNIKR
+78 DKNGKEIT
-86 DEYGNVKYILKDR
+86 KDK

-105 IAEARETDPSVQIGD
+105 LQEAVQFDPSVKVGD
-120 HFQLEITPENFGR
+120 QLRMEITPKDFGR

-154 IEDEFRDQIGEI
+154 IEDEFRDQVGEI
-166 VSGTVKRYEQGSI
+166 VSGTVRRYEHGNI
-179 VVDLQKAEARIPVRE
+179 IVDLQKAEAMIPARE

-208 ALLLRIANREK
+208 ALLLRIANKEK
-219 DNNSREG
+219 DNKERGREN
-226 RDKKDKEDGLILSR
+226 KEDGLILSR
-240 ASRDF
+240 ASREF
-245 IRKLFERE
+245 VRKLFERE

-263 IVSVARDAGS
+263 IVSISRDAGS
-273 RTKLAVRSN
+273 RSKLAVRSN

-309 ERVDIIQFSDDLAKY
+309 ERVDIIPFSDDLARY

-332 KAEKIDIDYSTAT
+332 KAEKIDVDYSTAT

-364 NVRLAQKLIGG
+364 NIRLAQKLIGG
-375 DWKIDLKL
+375 DWKINLIL
-383 VEDGSETERSDF
+383 VDENNEDADDF

-405 LSDVLGVSVE
+405 LSNILGVSIE
-415 TAGILVSNGFLSLE
+415 TAELLVSNGFLSLE
-429 GLSELSEDD
+429 GLSELPEED
-438 LRAIQGLSEEDASVI
+438 LRAIKGLSSEDASII